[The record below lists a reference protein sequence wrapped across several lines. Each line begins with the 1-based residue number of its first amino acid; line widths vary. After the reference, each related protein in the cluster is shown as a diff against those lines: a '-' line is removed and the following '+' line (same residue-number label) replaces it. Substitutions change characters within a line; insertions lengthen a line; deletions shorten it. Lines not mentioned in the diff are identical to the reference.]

1 MLEQVAETIDP
12 ADEKAILDNL
22 MAYNFGQVGHRY
34 AFAKLGITLRDTA
47 DGPLLGGLTGE
58 TGNGWLYVDWLW
70 VAEAARGRDLGTRLM
85 DLAEA
90 EGRRRGCHSA
100 YLYTYSFQAR
110 PFYEKRGYAVVATLP
125 DFPPGHQRHYLTKKL
140 G

>member
-1 MLEQVAETIDP
+1 MREEVTDRPDP
-12 ADEKAILDNL
+12 ADAQAIVDHL
-22 MAYNFGQVGHRY
+22 MEYNFGRVGHRY
-34 AFAKLGITLRDTA
+34 AYTPLGVTIRDD
-47 DGPLLGGLTGE
+47 DGTLLGGITGE
-58 TGNGWLYVDWLW
+58 TGNGWLYVDCLW

-110 PFYEKRGYAVVATLP
+110 PFYEKRGYAVAATLP
-125 DFPPGHQRHYLTKKL
+125 DFPTGHQRHYLTKRL